1 VRASVV
7 VPGALVEEATAAM
20 LELFPEG
27 FAESG
32 GPEATELVAFTD
44 EAGADRLRAMFGDVR
59 VEFVPDGW
67 ESEWMRFHRPVE
79 VGSLWIGPPWEEPT
93 PGLVP
98 VVIDPGLAFGTGA
111 HPTTQL
117 CLELIQPL
125 ERSSLLDIGSGSG
138 VLAIAACKLGFD
150 PVVAIDVDEAA
161 VAATRQNAGSND
173 VHVEAALVDAA
184 GGALPDAEL
193 TLANIDFG
201 TVSKLAL
208 PERSRVLV
216 TSGYYESDLPAVA
229 GFKQVDRLVKERWA
243 ADVFRRE

>member
-1 VRASVV
+1 
-7 VPGALVEEATAAM
+7 M

-32 GPEATELVAFTD
+32 DAESTELVAFTD
-44 EAGADRLRAMFGDVR
+44 AAGADRLRARFGDVR
-59 VEFVPDGW
+59 VETVPGGW

-117 CLELIQPL
+117 CLELIQRL
-125 ERSSLLDIGSGSG
+125 QRSSFLDVGSGSG
-138 VLAIAACKLGFD
+138 VLAIAAYKLGYE

-161 VAATRQNAGSND
+161 FATTRQNAAENG
-173 VHVEAALVDAA
+173 VHVEPALLDAA
-184 GGALPDAEL
+184 GRTLPDAE
-193 TLANIDFG
+193 TVVANIDFG
-201 TVSKLAL
+201 TVSELVF
-208 PERSRVLV
+208 PERCHQLV
-216 TSGYYESDLPAVA
+216 TSGYYESDRPVVG
-229 GFKQVDRLVKERWA
+229 GFAHADRLVKERWA
-243 ADVFRRE
+243 ADLFRRE